1 MFSFQ
6 VFPDRIG
13 HKLQWPQ
20 STEYINYKTQRPLFW
35 PEIIFWVLFFIGWQ
49 LGVRA
54 TLHYL
59 GFQCAT
65 TAQGGPNAVE
75 VVVQSMISRFSLL
88 PASVIFLLSGQGFSR
103 HVVLILVSIVR
114 LLLTLYRVQT
124 TRLEMARIRVSSL
137 EIAHMLIK
145 FSNPP
150 LDAQA
155 ADYLPLII

>member
-6 VFPDRIG
+6 VFPDRIS

-20 STEYINYKTQRPLFW
+20 STEYINYKTRQPFFW
-35 PEIIFWVLFFIGWQ
+35 PEIIFWVLFFTGWQ
-49 LGVRA
+49 FGVRA

-75 VVVQSMISRFSLL
+75 VFVHSMISHFGFL
-88 PASVIFLLSGQGFSR
+88 PASIIFMLSGQGFSR
-103 HVVLILVSIVR
+103 HVVLILISIVR
-114 LLLTLYRVQT
+114 LSLTLYRLQT
-124 TRLEMARIRVSSL
+124 ARMEMARIRVSSL